1 MNAPFPRDE
10 YSNKFIIQTDKGN
23 KLPVFLFL
31 KENYLKIKID
41 FVNKIYIDKFSM
53 QEITKNKYFLM
64 CKNIK
69 EAYDEILYIIKNN
82 FSETIILEDENN
94 NNKLIL
100 IIPIHTEKIKKAV
113 FEINLMKDYKE
124 TLNDFSDII
133 TNLKNDN
140 YELKNKIYNLENKI
154 YLLEEENKILKKE
167 IKIIKNHLNLKIFN
181 NNNLSNS
188 TQLSPNRKNINLNE
202 IKIESKILINYED
215 KLKIKNW
222 LTNNKTKNITCN
234 LLYKLSLN
242 GKEIKT
248 FHKLCDDKGPTLIII
263 ETIDKEIFG
272 GYTPLNW
279 NGNKGDQKDTE
290 TFIFSLNTN
299 KKYYHIKEG
308 RSISAN
314 YMNGPTF
321 GFYDLYFYPDMKNG
335 KSFSPFYFLTE
346 PILNNKE
353 KINFKPVE
361 IEIFQVI
368 FED

>member
-1 MNAPFPRDE
+1 MNTPLPCDKFS
-10 YSNKFIIQTDKGN
+10 SNFVIQTDKGN
-23 KLPVFLFL
+23 KLPVFLFFN
-31 KENYLKIKID
+31 ENYLKIKID
-41 FVNKIYIDKFSM
+41 YKNKIYMNKFYM

-64 CKNIK
+64 CKNVK
-69 EAYDEILYIIKNN
+69 EAYEEILYLIKNN

-94 NNKLIL
+94 NKLKL
-100 IIPIHTEKIKKAV
+100 IIPIHTEKIKKAI
-113 FEINLMKDYKE
+113 FEINIMNDYKE
-124 TLNDFSDII
+124 TLNDFSDTI

-140 YELKNKIYNLENKI
+140 YEFKNKIINLENKI
-154 YLLEEENKILKKE
+154 YSLEEENKILKKE
-167 IKIIKNHLNLKIFN
+167 IKIIKNYLNLKNFN
-181 NNNLSNS
+181 NNNFSIS
-188 TQLSPNRKNINLNE
+188 TQLSPNRKNNYIEE
-202 IKIESKILINYED
+202 IKIDSKILINNKD
-215 KLKIKNW
+215 KIKIKNW
-222 LTNNKTKNITCN
+222 LTNNKTKSISCN
-234 LLYKLSLN
+234 LLYKLTLN

-248 FHKLCDDKGPTLIII
+248 FHQLCDDKGPTLIII

-272 GYTPLNW
+272 GFTPLNW
-279 NGNKGDQKDTE
+279 NGNKGDQKDTD

-299 KKYYHIKEG
+299 NKYYRIKEG

-321 GFYDLYFYPDMKNG
+321 GFYDLYFYPDMKTG

>member
-1 MNAPFPRDE
+1 MNAPFPSDN
-10 YSNKFIIQTDKGN
+10 YSSNFIIQSDKGN
-23 KLPVFLFL
+23 KLPVFLFFN
-31 KENYLKIKID
+31 ENYLKIKID
-41 FVNKIYIDKFSM
+41 YKNKIYMNKFYM

-64 CKNIK
+64 CKNVK
-69 EAYDEILYIIKNN
+69 EAYDEILYLIKNN
-82 FSETIILEDENN
+82 FSETIILEDEN

-100 IIPIHTEKIKKAV
+100 IIPIHTEKIKKAI
-113 FEINLMKDYKE
+113 FEINIINDYKE

-133 TNLKNDN
+133 MNLKNDN
-140 YELKNKIYNLENKI
+140 YEFKNKIFNLENKI
-154 YLLEEENKILKKE
+154 YSLEEENKILKKE
-167 IKIIKNHLNLKIFN
+167 IKIIKNYLNLNIFN
-181 NNNLSNS
+181 NHNISIS
-188 TQLSPNRKNINLNE
+188 TELSPNRKNYNIEE
-202 IKIESKILINYED
+202 IKIDSKILSNNED
-215 KLKIKNW
+215 KIKIKNW
-222 LTNNKTKNITCN
+222 ITNNKEKNITFN
-234 LLYKLSLN
+234 LLYKLTLN
-242 GKEIKT
+242 GKETKT

-263 ETIDKEIFG
+263 ETIDKEVFG
-272 GYTPLNW
+272 GFTPLNW

-299 KKYYHIKEG
+299 NKYYRIKEG

-321 GFYDLYFYPDMKNG
+321 GFYDLYFYPDMKTG

-346 PILNNKE
+346 PILSNKE